1 MKVVVCSTTFLIKR
15 DNTAVL
21 RRKERIMS
29 NEIEVT
35 AHELAL
41 PVIEELG
48 YELVE
53 TRYTKTNG
61 ENNLTFYIYKKGGIM
76 IDDCEKVSKAIDQ
89 IMDDNDV
96 SHGEFYYLNVSS
108 LGLDRPVVTEDDYR
122 RSLDTD
128 LELIFV
134 DGAEKKK
141 KKTHGI
147 LVSYDDENVVIDEK
161 GRQVS
166 YKKENLATVRP
177 YLNFK

>member
-1 MKVVVCSTTFLIKR
+1 
-15 DNTAVL
+15 
-21 RRKERIMS
+21 MS

-41 PVIEELG
+41 PIIKELG

-53 TRYTKTNG
+53 TRYTKSNG

-89 IMDDNDV
+89 VMDDNDV

-108 LGLDRPVVTEDDYR
+108 LGLDRPVVTDDDYR
-122 RSLDTD
+122 RSVDTD
-128 LELIFV
+128 LELIFA
-134 DGAEKKK
+134 DGTEKKK
-141 KKTHGI
+141 KKTHGV
-147 LVSYDDENVVIDEK
+147 LLSYDEETVTINEK
-161 GRQVS
+161 GKKVT